1 MFVRDLSGILMK
13 IEENEVTRYRYE
25 LWFDYTRQAM
35 NTIAEG
41 AMLAVPNFAS
51 DQQQTRYS
59 ILEVTGILP
68 MHYAL
73 GTDTGGYPGFITEAA
88 RNAGKDWITQDTLS
102 TEDTTK
108 IRCIAVPTN
117 LEVVEVAFSP
127 NSTGPRIQEESNMP
141 MVGHEAHLLDTP
153 MTEQV
158 ANLSLDL
165 ENESLIQIGSLVRD
179 ENVRVYLRV
188 EELIKVHFGIFGFT
202 GAGKSNLLS
211 TLVRKLLSEVKTEP
225 VKIVIFDLMSEY
237 TGLLLDQLVQLQDGF
252 IINIGAQTS
261 PESVLTYYS
270 ELNHAEHTRRENLRE
285 ATIDFVNSTV
295 LPKALKRQQSSLHR
309 PAAIFLRDRKMR
321 FWQQRNTVGDALAAA
336 KEQFKGNMGACGR
349 DVFKLV
355 KELDRLYGSKGVD
368 STITET
374 IEADIEAFIDDYN
387 EDPANKKAK
396 KSITATAQTNLN
408 TVIHGLKAQAQQSHI
423 DIPPSVTVS
432 IPQIVEWLNDDSQSS
447 LIIVQSH
454 NPDDLRNFAAKLSHV
469 AYESR
474 RRTGQITPL
483 VSFIF
488 DEADEFIPGKSSS
501 DSQKHSKAAVM
512 TLARRGRKF
521 GLGIGISTQRI
532 ANLDVNTL
540 AQPHTY
546 FVSKLPREYDR
557 RAIAEAFGISEDM
570 FRQTFKFKKGD
581 WLLASYDATGLEA
594 LPIPIHTEDA
604 NRHIL
609 DFVEQHSQGH
619 PEPQTR
625 SQISPDR

>member
-1 MFVRDLSGILMK
+1 MFVSDLSGILMK

-25 LWFDYTRQAM
+25 LWFDYTRKAM

-51 DQQQTRYS
+51 DQRETRYS

-88 RNAGKDWITQDTLS
+88 RNAGQDWITQDTLS

-108 IRCIAVPTN
+108 IRCIAIPTN
-117 LEVVEVAFSP
+117 LEIVEEALSL
-127 NSTGPRIQEESNMP
+127 NGTGPQIQEESNLP
-141 MVGHEAHLLDTP
+141 MVGHEVHLLDPT

-165 ENESLIQIGSLVRD
+165 EQDNLIHIGALVRD

-237 TGLLLDQLVQLQDGF
+237 TGLLLDQLVTLDEGF
-252 IINIGAQTS
+252 IVNIGAQTT
-261 PESVLTYYS
+261 PESVITYYS
-270 ELNHAEHTRRENLRE
+270 ELHQPEDIRRQNLRQ

-295 LPKALKRQQSSLHR
+295 LPKALKKRQPELHR
-309 PAAIFLRDRKMR
+309 PAAMFLRDQKMR
-321 FWQQRNTVGDALAAA
+321 FWQQRNTVSDALANA
-336 KEQFKGNMGACGR
+336 KEQFKGSMGGCGR
-349 DVFKLV
+349 DVQKFL
-355 KELDRLYGSKGVD
+355 KELDRSYGSKGID
-368 STITET
+368 ICIAET
-374 IEADIEAFIDDYN
+374 IEGEIEAFIDEYTEN
-387 EDPANKKAK
+387 PANKKAK
-396 KSITATAQTNLN
+396 KSITATAQTNLD
-408 TVIHGLKAQAQQSHI
+408 TVVAVLKSQASQSKV
-423 DIPPSVTVS
+423 DIPGNVTVS

-447 LIIVQSH
+447 LVIVQAH
-454 NPDDLRNFAAKLSHV
+454 NPDELRDFAATLSRI

-474 RRTGQITPL
+474 RRSGRIVPL

-501 DSQKHSKAAVM
+501 DSQKNSKAAVM

-604 NRHIL
+604 NQKIL
-609 DFVEQHSQGH
+609 QFIETLSSQV
-619 PEPQTR
+619 PVQKV
-625 SQISPDR
+625 

>member
-127 NSTGPRIQEESNMP
+127 NNTGPRIQ
-141 MVGHEAHLLDTP
+141 
-153 MTEQV
+153 
-158 ANLSLDL
+158 
-165 ENESLIQIGSLVRD
+165 
-179 ENVRVYLRV
+179 
-188 EELIKVHFGIFGFT
+188 
-202 GAGKSNLLS
+202 
-211 TLVRKLLSEVKTEP
+211 
-225 VKIVIFDLMSEY
+225 
-237 TGLLLDQLVQLQDGF
+237 
-252 IINIGAQTS
+252 
-261 PESVLTYYS
+261 
-270 ELNHAEHTRRENLRE
+270 
-285 ATIDFVNSTV
+285 
-295 LPKALKRQQSSLHR
+295 
-309 PAAIFLRDRKMR
+309 
-321 FWQQRNTVGDALAAA
+321 
-336 KEQFKGNMGACGR
+336 
-349 DVFKLV
+349 
-355 KELDRLYGSKGVD
+355 
-368 STITET
+368 
-374 IEADIEAFIDDYN
+374 IEAFIDDYN

-396 KSITATAQTNLN
+396 KSITATAQTNLD

-454 NPDDLRNFAAKLSHV
+454 NPDDLRDFAAKLAHV

-625 SQISPDR
+625 NQISPGR